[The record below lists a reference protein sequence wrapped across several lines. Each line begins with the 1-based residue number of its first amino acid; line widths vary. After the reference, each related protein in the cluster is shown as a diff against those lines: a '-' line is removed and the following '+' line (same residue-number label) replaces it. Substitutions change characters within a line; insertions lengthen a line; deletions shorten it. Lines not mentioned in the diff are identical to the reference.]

1 MRGLKL
7 LPPSDRCTPL
17 LRARNEVTVH
27 LDALANNLG
36 AIRARISPA
45 RLLLTVKK
53 DAYGHGLAE
62 VSATAQKAGA
72 DYLGIASIGEALAL
86 RQAGV
91 GLPIL
96 DLGLALPEEIEPA
109 LEYGIELT
117 VASLDDARQVSEA
130 AARLGRRARV
140 HLKVDTGMGRLG
152 LLPEQLTG
160 QLDALA
166 ALSHLDW
173 VGLYSHLADAAGNA
187 TLTNAQWSRFRAL
200 ANSISAWIPFRHLGA
215 SAAIAKAH
223 LHFDMLRVGIAAYG
237 ADPDAPEFEPVMTFK
252 SRLVFIKDVP
262 AGCSISYGA
271 TYVTTEPTRVGVV
284 AAGYGNGY
292 PRRVS
297 GRGHVMIAGR
307 PAPILGR
314 ICMDQMMVNLNR
326 HPETKVGDEVLLFG
340 RSGENALPVWQVAQ
354 WAETISYEVLC
365 CVGMMNPRQFLPV
378 ETVHKP

>member
-1 MRGLKL
+1 M
-7 LPPSDRCTPL
+7 
-17 LRARNEVTVH
+17 TVN
-27 LDALANNLG
+27 LDALRDNLD

-45 RLLLTVKK
+45 RLLVSVKK

-62 VSATAQKAGA
+62 VAATAQKAGA
-72 DYLGIASIGEALAL
+72 DYLGIASIAEALAL
-86 RQAGV
+86 RQTGV
-91 GLPIL
+91 TLPIL

-109 LEYGIELT
+109 LESGIELT

-130 AARLGRRARV
+130 AARLNRRARV

-152 LLPEQLTG
+152 LFPEQLAG

-166 ALSHLDW
+166 ALPHLEW

-187 TLTNAQWSRFRAL
+187 ALTDAQWGRFRRL
-200 ANSISAWIPFRHLGA
+200 ASSVSTWLPFRHLGA
-215 SAAIAKAH
+215 SAALAKKH

-237 ADPDAPEFEPVMTFK
+237 ADPDAPEFEPVMTFR

-262 AGCSISYGA
+262 AGCPISYGA

-284 AAGYGNGY
+284 ASGYGNGY
-292 PRRVS
+292 PRRAS

-326 HPETKVGDEVLLFG
+326 HPDARVGDEVLLFG
-340 RSGENALPVWQVAQ
+340 RSGGDALPVWQVAQ
-354 WAETISYEVLC
+354 WADTISYEVLC
-365 CVGMMNPRQFLPV
+365 CAGMMNPRQYFPAA
-378 ETVHKP
+378 EARKT